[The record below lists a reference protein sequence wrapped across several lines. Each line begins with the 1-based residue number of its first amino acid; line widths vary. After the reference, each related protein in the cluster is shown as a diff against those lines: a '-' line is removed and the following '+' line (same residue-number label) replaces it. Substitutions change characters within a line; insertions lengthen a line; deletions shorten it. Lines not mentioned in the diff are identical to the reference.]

1 MNSFQKIKRGIEI
14 LALYNPSFLYLNPV
28 NRVSPFSGEPDF
40 THAAY
45 LTIEVGTQ
53 IWDMTKEE
61 REELIS
67 LGFKPEQEDQYW
79 IHFGG

>member
-14 LALYNPSFLYLNPV
+14 LADYDPSCLYLTPV
-28 NRVSPFSGEPDF
+28 NRVSPFSGEPEF
-40 THAAY
+40 THTAY
-45 LTIEVGTQ
+45 LAIEVGTQ
-53 IWDMTKEE
+53 IWNMTKKE
-61 REELIS
+61 RDELIS